1 MTPVRAF
8 LLVSTLFLALA
19 GNCIAAGGRGAM
31 EPPYPESDQFAV
43 FPLPLLSYESGQ
55 GGAYP
60 DPPGAGIW
68 EKLKHRA
75 GGQHYFNLAATII
88 FFCAII
94 HTFIVGVFKGL
105 AQLQEARHRKFIARE
120 KRRGIDKPQPDA
132 RDDVSFRAH
141 LFHTLGEVEA
151 IFGMWVLILGG
162 AVVWF
167 FGLREN
173 LNFEGLSTGVMQ
185 VKHYLGHDVSYTE
198 PLFLVV
204 IMAIA
209 ATRPVIRLSEQCVNL
224 VAQLF
229 GGSPAAW
236 WFATLTLTPLLGSF
250 ITEPAAMTIAALL
263 LAKHFYQ
270 LKPGSK
276 FAYATIGLLFVNI
289 SVGGTLTHFAAP
301 PVLMVAAKWDWGLGF
316 MMSNFGWKAALG
328 ILGSNLVYFL
338 AFRKEFRE
346 LAGPTAQRDMHLPL
360 RWEEREDAV
369 PGWVTMVHLL
379 FLAWT
384 VFTAHYP
391 PLFIGGFMLLI
402 GFTEATGHHQNDV
415 RMRTPLL
422 VGFFLAG
429 LVIHGGCQGWWIQV
443 LLTSIENDWLLMIGS
458 TTLTAFNDNAAV
470 TYLAAQA
477 PGIGAAAKYAVVA
490 GAVTGGGLTVIAN
503 APNPAGQA
511 ILGRFFEGGVS
522 PLKLAIAALIPTLI
536 FICTFMLLPT
546 SGMKNAAA
554 PLPPDPPARVT
565 VSAPPGTPAVQPVRP

>member
-1 MTPVRAF
+1 
-8 LLVSTLFLALA
+8 
-19 GNCIAAGGRGAM
+19 
-31 EPPYPESDQFAV
+31 
-43 FPLPLLSYESGQ
+43 
-55 GGAYP
+55 
-60 DPPGAGIW
+60 
-68 EKLKHRA
+68 
-75 GGQHYFNLAATII
+75 
-88 FFCAII
+88 
-94 HTFIVGVFKGL
+94 
-105 AQLQEARHRKFIARE
+105 
-120 KRRGIDKPQPDA
+120 
-132 RDDVSFRAH
+132 
-141 LFHTLGEVEA
+141 
-151 IFGMWVLILGG
+151 
-162 AVVWF
+162 
-167 FGLREN
+167 
-173 LNFEGLSTGVMQ
+173 
-185 VKHYLGHDVSYTE
+185 
-198 PLFLVV
+198 
-204 IMAIA
+204 
-209 ATRPVIRLSEQCVNL
+209 
-224 VAQLF
+224 
-229 GGSPAAW
+229 
-236 WFATLTLTPLLGSF
+236 
-250 ITEPAAMTIAALL
+250 
-263 LAKHFYQ
+263 
-270 LKPGSK
+270 
-276 FAYATIGLLFVNI
+276 
-289 SVGGTLTHFAAP
+289 
-301 PVLMVAAKWDWGLGF
+301 
-316 MMSNFGWKAALG
+316 
-328 ILGSNLVYFL
+328 
-338 AFRKEFRE
+338 
-346 LAGPTAQRDMHLPL
+346 MHLPL